1 MEKKTVL
8 IYGYGELAKY
18 VGKEVEASFPDKNN
32 NVVVKFGETKIVLGN
47 MGIPMLVDSSEY
59 THTFAFS
66 DRNGTILAITLQRP

>member
-8 IYGYGELAKY
+8 VYGSGELAKY

-32 NVVVKFGETKIVLGN
+32 NVVVKSGETKIVLGN
-47 MGIPMLVDSSEY
+47 MEIPMLVDSSEY